1 MIVCIIVT
9 VRTNKEIIK
18 SMKLRYNVTMDQYV
32 HDKAKDFCKEE
43 NETLSALVNRLLLEY
58 VTKHEAL
65 ENQVLSSEE

>member
-1 MIVCIIVT
+1 
-9 VRTNKEIIK
+9 
-18 SMKLRYNVTMDQYV
+18 MKLRYNVTMDQYV

>member
-1 MIVCIIVT
+1 MCIIVT

-32 HDKAKDFCKEE
+32 HDKAKGLCKEE